1 MKHSSKI
8 VSAIL
13 LPFDK
18 RIVWKIKKVILPVIP
33 RSLQTCCQE
42 FKLFLYFQIDVD
54 IGSSSVARGVVGLV
68 LGYITS
74 VVVDLAILIE
84 VIFFLPTCNLAFGPV
99 VCYHH
104 ALSPLD
110 HFPFAFSVYFD
121 TEAEDFLQMKV
132 RNNSINWF
140 FMQGAE

>member
-1 MKHSSKI
+1 M
-8 VSAIL
+8 
-13 LPFDK
+13 
-18 RIVWKIKKVILPVIP
+18 
-33 RSLQTCCQE
+33 
-42 FKLFLYFQIDVD
+42 D

-99 VCYHH
+99 VCYHP

-110 HFPFAFSVYFD
+110 HFPFAFSVYFY
-121 TEAEDFLQMKV
+121 TEVEGFLQME
-132 RNNSINWF
+132 NNSNQLIF
-140 FMQGAE
+140 HARSRVKI